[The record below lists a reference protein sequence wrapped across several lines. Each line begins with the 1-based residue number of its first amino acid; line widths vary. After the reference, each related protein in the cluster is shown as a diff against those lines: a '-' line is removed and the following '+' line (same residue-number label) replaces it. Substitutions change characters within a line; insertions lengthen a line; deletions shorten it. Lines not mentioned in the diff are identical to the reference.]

1 MVKLGRI
8 PKTSFNDTV
17 SIVIRVAYRT
27 GIFGD
32 ANNIEIAYQLAY
44 QKIIRNGNYLELSEK
59 ETVTQLLSYIENTPY
74 LKLSSKGKNK
84 DSKNITSLI
93 LLTGTAGSV
102 SPILSAYIQQI
113 TLLEFNTRSN
123 SSFLGNWF
131 ENNRQNLA
139 FQLSHYN
146 FNYNIMSRYQQNY
159 YRDPYGYEYIQRP
172 PTYNYARYYQ
182 QPQYNYQQLWGQVPV
197 ATTQPL

>member
-1 MVKLGRI
+1 MFPLRQEYFL
-8 PKTSFNDTV
+8 TTV
-17 SIVIRVAYRT
+17 FIIIEVAY
-27 GIFGD
+27 GISLFEN
-32 ANNIEIAYQLAY
+32 ANNIEIIYQLAY
-44 QKIIRNGNYLELSEK
+44 QKIIRNRNYLELSEK

-146 FNYNIMSRYQQNY
+146 F
-159 YRDPYGYEYIQRP
+159 
-172 PTYNYARYYQ
+172 
-182 QPQYNYQQLWGQVPV
+182 
-197 ATTQPL
+197 